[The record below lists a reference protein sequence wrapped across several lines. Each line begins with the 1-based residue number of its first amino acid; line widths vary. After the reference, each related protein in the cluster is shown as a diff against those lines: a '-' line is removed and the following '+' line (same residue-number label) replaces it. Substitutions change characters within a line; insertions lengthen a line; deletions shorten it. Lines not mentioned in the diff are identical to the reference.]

1 MGGVCFVLSSVT
13 GIPVEKV
20 FKGALFYMPALLAI
34 LAIVTYVPAIT
45 LWLPHVLGLS

>member
-20 FKGALFYMPALLAI
+20 FKGAAFYLPAL
-34 LAIVTYVPAIT
+34 IVVLLLITYVPALT
-45 LWLPHVLGLS
+45 LWLPDVLGF